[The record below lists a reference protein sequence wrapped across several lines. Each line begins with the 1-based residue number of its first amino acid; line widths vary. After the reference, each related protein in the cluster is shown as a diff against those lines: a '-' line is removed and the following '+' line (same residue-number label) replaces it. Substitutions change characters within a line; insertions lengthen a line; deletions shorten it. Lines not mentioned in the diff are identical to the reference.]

1 MFSNE
6 MSIAKITMAKIN
18 EASALRVIRAD
29 DVREIR
35 TGKEKVI
42 RVAYLYAENDAYEH
56 R

>member
-1 MFSNE
+1 MIGFSAN
-6 MSIAKITMAKIN
+6 MVIIAFVV
-18 EASALRVIRAD
+18 RVIRAD